1 MKATQKPHRLLS
13 MLLCLVL
20 LLGLLPVTAFA
31 EGGDVAID
39 ATNFEDE
46 AFRAYVEENFDADKN
61 GSLSTAE
68 LAAAT
73 IINVTAKGILS
84 LKGVEFFTEL
94 THLYCNSNQLA
105 TLDVSKNLKLTEL
118 NCMHNRL
125 TSLDLSSNTALTTL
139 YCDSNRYPISV
150 SSTSC
155 SFDLSTLPGSFDLNR
170 VRFLSGMMNVDTST
184 NTLSLLSG
192 TADVCYEYDMGNGHK
207 QNFWL
212 DVTWIDDLSPAL
224 TLVSSERTADTAAT
238 VQFYSSEAGSY
249 YYAVVDADAEAPVID
264 TTGAGTPCDTF
275 VQTIALTGLTAGKK
289 DVYIVVKDAAG
300 NVSKPLVASVNA
312 YDPTIPVIDAMKA
325 LKTTTTLP
333 AGFDYE
339 LGSEDLLY
347 SYYDDRYDVN
357 WTFYAKLLKIE
368 FETFSFLDVSFA
380 GKDDSVDTTIFL
392 FREDGSDLTLLSIQD
407 SDNLN
412 GYGEKH
418 NKIPLTAGTYYLA
431 LASYSDADTGVCRAE
446 LSAES
451 YDDSNAV
458 TGCLCFLQETV
469 PVPEEGALWSWNEE
483 TKTLTLRDGFTLL
496 GGPDD
501 DAICL
506 PDDATVLVE
515 GRAAILFSSDD
526 GIYCDGSI
534 TIRGSGANK
543 SLLAVSAPGEGIYAD
558 EGDVLIEDCSLAID
572 AGSDGVLAY
581 GNITVRRSDLD
592 ITSGDEGLDVGTDE
606 REVRIENSR
615 LRIVSGE
622 EGIEVADD
630 GNAFLT
636 DSDVYIDTT
645 EEEEG
650 IYVMSDG
657 NITVSGGRLVIAA
670 YKNALEGNEVTL
682 NDVVFDLRTTDD
694 SYDLLDMDSPEGFSL
709 PGIFRLYDFEGNE
722 LYMGEWKDDL
732 LNGDTLYVENTQVFR
747 AVSVHEHSWSD
758 EWAGNETHHWHE
770 CEGYCDITE
779 NEGKA
784 GYAAHEPEIVNAV
797 KETQTKDG
805 YTGDTVCK
813 ICGRLLAK
821 GKAIPAGS
829 PQTGSPQTGD
839 KGGLFLWIAL
849 LLVSFSAIAGTAVY
863 SKKRK
868 SNSK

>member
-1 MKATQKPHRLLS
+1 MKATQKTHRLLS
-13 MLLCLVL
+13 VLLCLVL

-46 AFRAYVEENFDADKN
+46 AFRAYVEEKFDADKN
-61 GSLSTAE
+61 GSLSAAE

-73 IINVTAKGILS
+73 IIDVTAKGILS

-94 THLYCNSNQLA
+94 THLYCNSNQLT

-118 NCMHNRL
+118 NCMSNRL

-139 YCDSNRYPISV
+139 YCGSNRYPISV

-155 SFDLSTLPGSFDLNR
+155 SFDLSTLPGSFDLSR
-170 VRFLSGMMNVDTST
+170 ARFLSGMMNVDTST
-184 NTLSLLSG
+184 NTLSLSPG

-212 DVTWIDDLSPAL
+212 DATWIDDVSPAL
-224 TLVSSERTADTAAT
+224 TFVSSERTADAAAT

-249 YYAVVDADAEAPVID
+249 YYAVVDAGAEAPVID
-264 TTGAGTPCDTF
+264 TAGAGTPCDTS
-275 VQTIALTGLTAGKK
+275 VQTIALTGLTVGKK
-289 DVYIVVKDAAG
+289 DVYIAVKDAAG
-300 NVSKPLVASVNA
+300 NVSKPLLARVNA
-312 YDPTIPVIDAMKA
+312 YAPTIPVIDAMKA
-325 LKTTTTLP
+325 LKTTTPLP

-347 SYYDDRYDVN
+347 SYYDAKYDEN
-357 WTFYAKLLKIE
+357 WIFYAKLLKIE
-368 FETFSFLDVSFA
+368 FETFSLLDVSFA
-380 GKDDSVDTTIFL
+380 GKDDSVDTAIWL
-392 FREDGSDLTLLSIQD
+392 FRENGSDLTLLSILD
-407 SDNLN
+407 DDNLN

-431 LASYSDADTGVCRAE
+431 LAGYSNGDIGVCRAE
-446 LSAES
+446 LSA
-451 YDDSNAV
+451 DDSSNAV
-458 TGCLCFLQETV
+458 TGSLCFLQETV
-469 PVPEEGALWSWNEE
+469 PVPEEGAPWSWNEE
-483 TKTLTLRDGFTLL
+483 TKTLTLRDGFTLF
-496 GGPDD
+496 GSPDD
-501 DAICL
+501 NAICL
-506 PDDATVLVE
+506 PDGATVLVE

-543 SLLAVSAPGEGIYAD
+543 SLLAVSAPVEGIYAD

-581 GNITVRRSDLD
+581 GSITVRRSDLD
-592 ITSGDEGLDVGTDE
+592 ITSGDEGLDVASDE
-606 REVRIENSR
+606 REARIENSR
-615 LRIVSGE
+615 VRIVSGE
-622 EGIEVADD
+622 EGIEVDDD
-630 GNAFLT
+630 GNVFLT

-670 YKNALEGNEVTL
+670 YKNALEGNKVTL

-722 LYMGEWKDDL
+722 LYMGEWKDEL

-821 GKAIPAGS
+821 GKAIPAGAS
-829 PQTGSPQTGD
+829 TQTGSPQTGD
-839 KGGLFLWIAL
+839 KGSLFVWIAL
-849 LLVSFSAIAGTAVY
+849 LLVSFAGVAGTAVY
-863 SKKRK
+863 SRKRK
-868 SNSK
+868 NRAE